1 MRLFNALGKTRYYR
15 SHGVTITDVS
25 GGSWTK
31 SSFSSMN
38 GNCVEI
44 SRLTVDRIGVRD
56 TKDGDSGPVL
66 FFTSAEWSAFLAG
79 AREGQFDS
87 L

>member
-1 MRLFNALGKTRYYR
+1 M
-15 SHGVTITDVS
+15 ITDVTD
-25 GGSWTK
+25 GSWMK

-44 SRLTVDRIGVRD
+44 SRLAADRIGVRD
-56 TKDGDSGPVL
+56 TKDGGSGPVL

-79 AREGQFDS
+79 AREGQFDNI
-87 L
+87 